1 MPRASSIL
9 ASLAIAL
16 ALAGCTP
23 LNRSVSE
30 AELLKANKHV
40 LITGVDAPKV
50 DGPRG
55 CGAQALAAAIA
66 CADPARP
73 SAEVAAQLPWHDVGA
88 TPVDLLLE
96 ARRRG
101 FDAVI
106 ERGTI
111 DRLIDLTSQ
120 QQPALV
126 MIDAG
131 PKVRG
136 LIISLLGLQPKLMHW
151 GIVSGVAR
159 DGSQVLLAAREHRH
173 YIASRK
179 DFLKRWEQSDC
190 CMIIVRGRE
199 TAGAGDSSQASADG
213 PLSGVHAIR

>member
-1 MPRASSIL
+1 MPRTFPIMTL
-9 ASLAIAL
+9 LAL
-16 ALAGCTP
+16 ALAGCSP

-30 AELLKANKHV
+30 AELVKANRHV
-40 LITGVDAPKV
+40 LIEGVDAPKV

-66 CADPARP
+66 CADPAHP
-73 SAEVAAQLPWHDVGA
+73 SVEVAAQLPWQDVGA

-111 DRLIDLTSQ
+111 ERLTDLTSQ

-136 LIISLLGLQPKLMHW
+136 LIFALLGLPPKLMHW
-151 GIVSGVAR
+151 GIVSGMAR
-159 DGSQVLLAAREHRH
+159 DGSQVLLAATDHRH

-179 DFLKRWEQSDC
+179 DFLKRWEESDC
-190 CMIIVRGRE
+190 CMIVVRSRE
-199 TAGAGDSSQASADG
+199 TADAGNSGRAWAAG
-213 PLSGVHAIR
+213 PLSGVAAIR